1 MPVFQLCAVAV
12 ITAVCAFIL
21 KSQKSDLLPLCI
33 TAGGIMLVLCGFDYL
48 SESLKFIKQFSEQT
62 NIDKAV
68 LRIIFKVVGVGY
80 LIELTATSI
89 KDLGFESVADKLVL
103 CGKIIIFVMSVPILQ
118 SLFGVIVKLIQL
130 T

>member
-80 LIELTATSI
+80 LIELTASSI

>member
-1 MPVFQLCAVAV
+1 MPVLQLCAVAV

-21 KSQKSDLLPLCI
+21 KSQKSDLVPLCI

-48 SESLKFIKQFSEQT
+48 SESLKFIRQFSEQT
-62 NIDKAV
+62 NIDKSV

-80 LIELTATSI
+80 LIELTASSI

-118 SLFGVIVKLIQL
+118 SLFGVIIKLIQL
-130 T
+130 A

>member
-1 MPVFQLCAVAV
+1 
-12 ITAVCAFIL
+12 
-21 KSQKSDLLPLCI
+21 
-33 TAGGIMLVLCGFDYL
+33 MLVLCGFDYL

-62 NIDKAV
+62 NIDKSV

-80 LIELTATSI
+80 LIELTASSI

-130 T
+130 A

>member
-21 KSQKSDLLPLCI
+21 KSQKSDLVPLCI
-33 TAGGIMLVLCGFDYL
+33 TAGGIMLILCGFDYL

-62 NIDKAV
+62 NIDKSV

-80 LIELTATSI
+80 LIELTASSI

>member
-1 MPVFQLCAVAV
+1 MPVLQLCAVAV

-21 KSQKSDLLPLCI
+21 KSQKSDLVPLCI

-62 NIDKAV
+62 NIDKSV

-80 LIELTATSI
+80 LIELTASSI

-130 T
+130 A

>member
-1 MPVFQLCAVAV
+1 MPVLQLCAVAV
-12 ITAVCAFIL
+12 ITAVCAYIL
-21 KSQKSDLLPLCI
+21 KSQKSDLVPLCI

-48 SESLKFIKQFSEQT
+48 SESLEFIKKFSEQT
-62 NIDKAV
+62 NIDKSV

-80 LIELTATSI
+80 LIELTASSI

-118 SLFGVIVKLIQL
+118 SLFGVIIKLIQL

>member
-21 KSQKSDLLPLCI
+21 KSQKSDLVPLCV

-48 SESLKFIKQFSEQT
+48 SESIRFIKQFSEQT
-62 NIDKAV
+62 NIDKSV

-80 LIELTATSI
+80 LIELTASSI